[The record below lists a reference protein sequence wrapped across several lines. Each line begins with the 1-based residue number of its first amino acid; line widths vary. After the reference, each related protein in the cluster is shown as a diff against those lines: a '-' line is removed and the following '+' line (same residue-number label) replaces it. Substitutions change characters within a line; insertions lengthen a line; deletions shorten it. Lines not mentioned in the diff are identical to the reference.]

1 MPGLNKI
8 NKTFTVATL
17 PCEQRNA
24 QNKKVKSIAGYH
36 VGYHKYKSRAF
47 SQKDIFSQN
56 LHTIAI
62 EDFVKMLQIA
72 LRQIELISYENHRVL
87 HLLFKSWLIMDTSPK
102 PKQTNLQIET
112 ILPTQEL

>member
-1 MPGLNKI
+1 M
-8 NKTFTVATL
+8 ATL
-17 PCEQRNA
+17 PSEQRNA
-24 QNKKVKSIAGYH
+24 QNKKVKSIAGYR

-47 SQKDIFSQN
+47 SQKNIFSQN

-112 ILPTQEL
+112 ILPTLVPIKVI